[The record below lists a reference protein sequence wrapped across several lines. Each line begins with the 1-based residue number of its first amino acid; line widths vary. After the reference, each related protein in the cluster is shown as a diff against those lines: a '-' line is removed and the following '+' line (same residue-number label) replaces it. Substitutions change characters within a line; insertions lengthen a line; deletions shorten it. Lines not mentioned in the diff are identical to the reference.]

1 MINLK
6 SNETSRKVLDIKLAN
21 KYGWKS
27 KTKLDDA
34 IIKTYKNFLDNNKIV

>member
-21 KYGWKS
+21 KYDQKS
-27 KTKLDDA
+27 KVNQ
-34 IIKTYKNFLDNNKIV
+34 IKQYKKIKKIF